1 MKKIAIVGAPGTG
14 KTTICRGVALEL
26 GKKGFNVGQ
35 AAEFAYDYCNEYGQP
50 THWLEQMEIFKGE
63 RKREKSLKHCDFIVC
78 DAAMF
83 LAIVYMRLMT
93 PQKGDFRGDV
103 NRYYSELKKYRFAEK
118 ELFGYTQEVEDEYDY
133 IFFLPKEF
141 PMKKDGVRWQK
152 DDKEA
157 EDISRRI
164 KGLLDF
170 MGWRHYGI
178 TGSIDER
185 IKKILNL
192 VLYTYKTRI

>member
-14 KTTICRGVALEL
+14 KTTICRGVALDL

-35 AAEFAYDYCNEYGQP
+35 VIEYAYSYCNRYGQP
-50 THWLEQMEIFKGE
+50 THWLEQMEIFRGE
-63 RKREKSLKHCDFIVC
+63 QRREKDLEHCDFVVC

-83 LAIVYMRLMT
+83 LAIIYMRLME
-93 PQKGDFRGDV
+93 PKRGDFRGDI
-103 NRYYSELKKYRFAEK
+103 NRYHLELKKYRFAEK
-118 ELFGYTQEVEDEYDY
+118 KLFGYTQEIEGEYDY

-157 EDISRRI
+157 EEISRKI
-164 KGLLDF
+164 KGFLDF
-170 MGWRHYGI
+170 MGWRYYEI
-178 TGSIDER
+178 KGSIDER
-185 IKKILNL
+185 INKIVNL